1 MLLVGLT
8 GNYGMGKS
16 IVLSQFEKL
25 GAITLDSDKIV
36 EFLLSEKETMKRIK
50 KLMGNTVFDKDGN
63 LMKKKVADLIF
74 KNDILKSSF
83 EDLLHPLV
91 FEKIESFLKTITNQ
105 HAVVVIE
112 VPLLFERGYEG
123 RFKKTVTVF
132 TDEKTAFQRLGKSGV
147 SRDDAMQRLQSQLPV
162 EVKTTKSDFK
172 IDNNGTLEE
181 TMTQVTALYKKLL
194 EEARIGNH

>member
-1 MLLVGLT
+1 MILVGLT

-25 GAITLDSDKIV
+25 GAVTLDSDKIV
-36 EFLLSEKETMKRIK
+36 ESLLSEADVFERIK
-50 KLMGNTVFDKDGN
+50 GLLGNKVFDEDGN

-74 KNDILKSSF
+74 KNDILKSSL

-91 FEKIESFLKTITNQ
+91 FEKIEGLLKTTANR

-123 RFKKTVTVF
+123 RFKMTVTVF
-132 TDEKTAFQRLGKSGV
+132 TNEKTALHRLEKSGV
-147 SRDDAMQRLQSQLPV
+147 SRDDAMQRLRSQLPM
-162 EVKTTKSDFK
+162 EVKTIKSDFT

-181 TMTQVTALYKKLL
+181 TMTQVTATYKKML

>member
-16 IVLSQFEKL
+16 VVLSQFDKL

-36 EFLLSEKETMKRIK
+36 ASLLSEAEVIEKIK
-50 KLMGNTVFDKDGN
+50 GIFGSKVFDEDGN
-63 LMKKKVADLIF
+63 LMKKKIADLIF
-74 KNDILKSSF
+74 KNDILKSSL

-91 FEKIESFLKTITNQ
+91 FEKIEGFLKTIRNH

-123 RFKKTVTVF
+123 KFKRIVTVF
-132 TDEKTAFQRLGKSGV
+132 TNEKTALHRLEKIGV
-147 SRDDAMQRLQSQLPV
+147 SRDDAMQRLCSQLPV
-162 EVKTTKSDFK
+162 DVKMKKSDFA

-181 TMTQVTALYKKLL
+181 TMKQITATYEELL
-194 EEARIGNH
+194 NEARIGNH

>member
-36 EFLLSEKETMKRIK
+36 ESLLSEREIIKRIK
-50 KLMGNTVFDKDGN
+50 KLMGNTVFDKNGN

-74 KNDILKSSF
+74 KNDILKGSL

-112 VPLLFERGYEG
+112 VPLLFERSYEE
-123 RFKKTVTVF
+123 RFKRTVTVF
-132 TDEKTAFQRLGKSGV
+132 TDEKISLHRLEKSGV
-147 SRDDAMQRLQSQLPV
+147 SRDDAMQRVRSQLPV
-162 EVKTTKSDFK
+162 EVKTIKSDFI

-181 TMTQVTALYKKLL
+181 TMTQVTATYKKLL

>member
-8 GNYGMGKS
+8 GNYGTGKS

-36 EFLLSEKETMKRIK
+36 ESLLSEEEVINKIK
-50 KLMGNTVFDKDGN
+50 GLLGNQVFDEDGN

-74 KNDILKSSF
+74 KNDILKSYL

-91 FEKIESFLKTITNQ
+91 FEKIKGFLKTITNQ
-105 HAVVVIE
+105 FAVVVIE

-123 RFKKTVTVF
+123 RFKRTVTVV
-132 TDEKTAFQRLGKSGV
+132 TDEQTAFQRLEKSGV
-147 SRDDAMQRLQSQLPV
+147 SRDDAQQRIRSQLPI
-162 EVKTTKSDFK
+162 EVKTTKSDFV

-181 TMTQVTALYKKLL
+181 TMTQVTAIYKRLL

>member
-36 EFLLSEKETMKRIK
+36 ASLLSEAEIIEKVQRLLGNKVFDENGNLIK
-50 KLMGNTVFDKDGN
+50 KKI
-63 LMKKKVADLIF
+63 ADLIF
-74 KNDILKSSF
+74 KNDILKSSL

-91 FEKIESFLKTITNQ
+91 FEKIEVFLKTISDQN
-105 HAVVVIE
+105 AVIVIE

-123 RFKKTVTVF
+123 RFKRTVTVF
-132 TDEKTAFQRLGKSGV
+132 TDEKTTLHRLEKSGV
-147 SRDDAMQRLQSQLPV
+147 SKDEAMQRLQSQFPI
-162 EVKTTKSDFK
+162 EMKTMKSDFK
-172 IDNNGTLEE
+172 IDNNGTIVE
-181 TMTQVTALYKKLL
+181 TMSQVTEIYKKLS

>member
-25 GAITLDSDKIV
+25 GAITLDSDRIV
-36 EFLLSEKETMKRIK
+36 DSLLSEAEVIEKIK
-50 KLMGNTVFDKDGN
+50 GLLGNKVFDEDGN

-74 KNDILKSSF
+74 KNDILKASL

-91 FEKIESFLKTITNQ
+91 FEKIEGFLKTITDQ

-112 VPLLFERGYEG
+112 IPLLFERGYEE
-123 RFKKTVTVF
+123 RVKKTVTVF
-132 TDEKTAFQRLGKSGV
+132 TNEKTALHRLEKSGV
-147 SRDDAMQRLQSQLPV
+147 SKDDAMQRLQSQIPI
-162 EVKTTKSDFK
+162 EMKTMKSDFK
-172 IDNNGTLEE
+172 IDNNGTLDE
-181 TMTQVTALYKKLL
+181 TMKQVTEIYTKLL

>member
-25 GAITLDSDKIV
+25 GAVTLDSDKIV
-36 EFLLSEKETMKRIK
+36 ESLLSEAEVIK
-50 KLMGNTVFDKDGN
+50 KIKDLLGNKAFDEDGN

-74 KNDILKSSF
+74 KNDILKSSV

-105 HAVVVIE
+105 HSVVVIE
-112 VPLLFERGYEG
+112 VPLLFESLRGLLPSLPMKRPHYI
-123 RFKKTVTVF
+123 
-132 TDEKTAFQRLGKSGV
+132 V
-147 SRDDAMQRLQSQLPV
+147 SRKVVSQ
-162 EVKTTKSDFK
+162 ETTQC
-172 IDNNGTLEE
+172 NG
-181 TMTQVTALYKKLL
+181 YGRSFLL
-194 EEARIGNH
+194 R

>member
-36 EFLLSEKETMKRIK
+36 ESLLSEKETIIK
-50 KLMGNTVFDKDGN
+50 IRDLLGTTVFDKHGN
-63 LMKKKVADLIF
+63 LLKKKVADLIF
-74 KNDILKSSF
+74 NNDISKVSL

-112 VPLLFERGYEG
+112 VPLLFERGYEE
-123 RFKKTVTVF
+123 RFKRTVTVF
-132 TDEKTAFQRLGKSGV
+132 TDGKTALHRLEKSGV
-147 SRDDAMQRLQSQLPV
+147 SRDDAMQRLRSQLPI
-162 EVKTTKSDFK
+162 EVKKTKSDFI
-172 IDNNGTLEE
+172 IDNDGTLEE
-181 TMTQVTALYKKLL
+181 TMTQVMTTYKQLL

>member
-16 IVLSQFEKL
+16 SVLSQFEKL

-36 EFLLSEKETMKRIK
+36 ETLLSEKEIIKRIRT
-50 KLMGNTVFDKDGN
+50 LMGNTVFDKYGN

-74 KNDILKSSF
+74 KNDILKGYF

-91 FEKIESFLKTITNQ
+91 FEKIENFLKTITNQ

-112 VPLLFERGYEG
+112 VPLLFEKGYEG
-123 RFKKTVTVF
+123 RFQRTVTVF
-132 TDEKTAFQRLGKSGV
+132 TDENTALQRLEKSGV
-147 SRDDAMQRLQSQLPV
+147 SRDDAMQRIQSQLPV
-162 EVKTTKSDFK
+162 EVKTMKSDF
-172 IDNNGTLEE
+172 IINNNGMLKE
-181 TMTQVTALYKKLL
+181 TMSQVMPIYNKLL

>member
-25 GAITLDSDKIV
+25 GAVTLDSDKIV
-36 EFLLSEKETMKRIK
+36 ESLLSEAEVIK
-50 KLMGNTVFDKDGN
+50 KIKDLLGNKAFDEDGN

-74 KNDILKSSF
+74 KNDILKSSV

-105 HAVVVIE
+105 HSVVVIE

-123 RFKKTVTVF
+123 RFKRTITVF
-132 TDEKTAFQRLGKSGV
+132 TDEKTALHRLEKSGV
-147 SRDDAMQRLQSQLPV
+147 SRDDAMQRVRSQLPV
-162 EVKTTKSDFK
+162 EVKTIKSDFK
-172 IDNNGTLEE
+172 IDNNDTLDE
-181 TMTQVTALYKKLL
+181 TMTQVMAIYKKLL

>member
-25 GAITLDSDKIV
+25 GAITLDSDRIV
-36 EFLLSEKETMKRIK
+36 DFLLSEAKVIENIK
-50 KLMGNTVFDKDGN
+50 GLLGNKVFDEDGN

-74 KNDILKSSF
+74 KNDILKSSL

-91 FEKIESFLKTITNQ
+91 FEKIEGFLKTITDQ

-112 VPLLFERGYEG
+112 VPLLFERGYE
-123 RFKKTVTVF
+123 RRVQRTVTVF
-132 TDEKTAFQRLGKSGV
+132 TNEKTALHRLEKSGV
-147 SRDDAMQRLQSQLPV
+147 SKDDAMQRLQSQIPI
-162 EVKTTKSDFK
+162 EMKTMKSDFK
-172 IDNNGTLEE
+172 IDNNGTLDE
-181 TMTQVTALYKKLL
+181 TMKQVTEIYNKLL

>member
-36 EFLLSEKETMKRIK
+36 ESLLSEKETMKRIK
-50 KLMGNTVFDKDGN
+50 KLMGNTVFDKNGN
-63 LMKKKVADLIF
+63 LITKKVADLIF
-74 KNDILKSSF
+74 KNDILKASL

-112 VPLLFERGYEG
+112 VPLLFEGGYEG
-123 RFKKTVTVF
+123 RFKRTVTVF
-132 TDEKTAFQRLGKSGV
+132 TDEKIALHRLEKSGV
-147 SRDDAMQRLQSQLPV
+147 SRDDAMQRVRSQLPV
-162 EVKTTKSDFK
+162 EVKTIKSDFI

-181 TMTQVTALYKKLL
+181 TMTQVMTTYKKLL

>member
-25 GAITLDSDKIV
+25 GALTLDSDKIV
-36 EFLLSEKETMKRIK
+36 ESLLSEAEVIEKVKSR
-50 KLMGNTVFDKDGN
+50 LGNKVVDDNGN

-74 KNDILKSSF
+74 KNDILKGSL

-91 FEKIESFLKTITNQ
+91 FEKIEGFLKTITNE
-105 HAVVVIE
+105 HAIVVIE
-112 VPLLFERGYEG
+112 VPLLYERCYEG
-123 RFKKTVTVF
+123 RFKRTVTVF
-132 TDEKTAFQRLGKSGV
+132 TDEKTVLRRLEKSGV
-147 SRDDAMQRLQSQLPV
+147 SKDDAMQRLKSQLPI
-162 EVKTTKSDFK
+162 EMKTIKSDYK

-181 TMTQVTALYKKLL
+181 TMTQVTEIYKKLS

>member
-36 EFLLSEKETMKRIK
+36 ESLLLEREVTKKIK
-50 KLMGNTVFDKDGN
+50 DLMGNTVFDKNGN
-63 LMKKKVADLIF
+63 LMKKKIADLIF
-74 KNDILKSSF
+74 NNDILKSSL

-91 FEKIESFLKTITNQ
+91 FEKIESFLKTIMNQ
-105 HAVVVIE
+105 HTVVVIE

-123 RFKKTVTVF
+123 RFKMTVTVF
-132 TDEKTAFQRLGKSGV
+132 TNEKTALHRLEKSGV
-147 SRDDAMQRLQSQLPV
+147 SRDDAMQRLRSQLPM
-162 EVKTTKSDFK
+162 EVKTIKSDFT

-181 TMTQVTALYKKLL
+181 TMTQVAAIYKKLL
-194 EEARIGNH
+194 EEAHSGNH

>member
-36 EFLLSEKETMKRIK
+36 ESLLSEKETIKRIRD
-50 KLMGNTVFDKDGN
+50 LFGPTVFDKHGN
-63 LMKKKVADLIF
+63 LLKKKVADLIF
-74 KNDILKSSF
+74 NNDILKVSL

-112 VPLLFERGYEG
+112 VPLLFERGYEE
-123 RFKKTVTVF
+123 RFKRTVTVF
-132 TDEKTAFQRLGKSGV
+132 TDEKTALHRLEKSGV
-147 SRDDAMQRLQSQLPV
+147 SRDDAIQRGQSQLPV
-162 EVKTTKSDFK
+162 EVKKTKSDFI
-172 IDNNGTLEE
+172 IDNNCTLEE
-181 TMTQVTALYKKLL
+181 TMTQVMTTYKQLL

>member
-36 EFLLSEKETMKRIK
+36 ASLLSEAEVIEKIK
-50 KLMGNTVFDKDGN
+50 GLMGNTVFDEYGN
-63 LMKKKVADLIF
+63 LMKKKIADLIF
-74 KNDILKSSF
+74 KNDILKGSL

-91 FEKIESFLKTITNQ
+91 FEKIEGFLKTIRNH

-112 VPLLFERGYEG
+112 VPLLFEKGYEE
-123 RFKKTVTVF
+123 RFKKTVIVSA
-132 TDEKTAFQRLGKSGV
+132 DEKTALHRLEKSGV
-147 SRDDAMQRLQSQLPV
+147 SRDDAMQRLRSQLPM
-162 EVKTTKSDFK
+162 EVKTKKSDFI

-181 TMTQVTALYKKLL
+181 TMTQVTALYEKLL
-194 EEARIGNH
+194 EEAHSGNH